1 MALTTGDEEN
11 GKGDGDADPGYS
23 TGIDV
28 ALAATRDLQIA
39 ITSKDPTRSQPANLA
54 TMRSV
59 MVIRSSQKVRK
70 QKSFKNSI
78 NEVSSIKKCA
88 MVAVSQ
94 DETPAVTDLVQK
106 LFDDD
111 HHQLS

>member
-1 MALTTGDEEN
+1 MALTGDGEN
-11 GKGDGDADPGYS
+11 GKGDGDVDPGYS

-39 ITSKDPTRSQPANLA
+39 LTSKDPTRSQPANLA

-70 QKSFKNSI
+70 HKSLKNS
-78 NEVSSIKKCA
+78 A
-88 MVAVSQ
+88 
-94 DETPAVTDLVQK
+94 
-106 LFDDD
+106 DDIPN
-111 HHQLS
+111 

>member
-1 MALTTGDEEN
+1 MGLLFRPADESALTTGDEEN
-11 GKGDGDADPGYS
+11 GKGDGDVDPGYS

-39 ITSKDPTRSQPANLA
+39 MTSKDPTRSQPANLA

-70 QKSFKNSI
+70 QKSSKTISP
-78 NEVSSIKKCA
+78 V
-88 MVAVSQ
+88 
-94 DETPAVTDLVQK
+94 
-106 LFDDD
+106 
-111 HHQLS
+111 

>member
-1 MALTTGDEEN
+1 MGLLFRPADESALTTGDEEN
-11 GKGDGDADPGYS
+11 GKGDGDVDPGYS

-39 ITSKDPTRSQPANLA
+39 MTSKDPTRSQPA

-70 QKSFKNSI
+70 HKRENSI
-78 NEVSSIKKCA
+78 NDIPHQKCA
-88 MVAVSQ
+88 MVAVS
-94 DETPAVTDLVQK
+94 
-106 LFDDD
+106 
-111 HHQLS
+111 